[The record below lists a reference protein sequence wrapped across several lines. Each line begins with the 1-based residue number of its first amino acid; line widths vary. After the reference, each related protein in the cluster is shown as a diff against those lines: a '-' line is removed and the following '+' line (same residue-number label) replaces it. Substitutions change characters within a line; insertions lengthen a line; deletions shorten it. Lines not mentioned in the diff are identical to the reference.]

1 MSVQQEKFKE
11 IADKIREYT
20 GTTDLIKP
28 NNFAAKIDYIAED
41 RYTLGVT
48 DGYANGL
55 LVGNNETTERY
66 EKMQA
71 MMSEELSIA
80 LTSGAGNEESLETNV
95 NQAKSDISAICDML
109 NEYGV
114 QIAVGQPSST
124 YPQKIRELVTEKQN
138 AGIEQGKQTAQDEFW
153 VDYIRT
159 MNSAWNSSYSIA
171 GFGWN
176 DETFRPTR
184 NLTIYQAT
192 NMFASCRITDLAD
205 ILEKQGVTW
214 SFSSCTNLN
223 SLASYSKITRFPLL
237 DTRSCSSL
245 HGAFDN
251 CASLHT
257 VVKIILKNDGTQT
270 FTNTFVNCTS
280 LANIIFEGVIGQN
293 LDMKSSPLTKE
304 SIMGKPITAEE
315 YEALS
320 DTAKTYNVM
329 TIDGVR
335 YYGGVITALK
345 DDATGK
351 TLTLKKTAKEAAF
364 TDEEWI
370 ALITPKS
377 NQYDGNW
384 TISLV

>member
-138 AGIEQGKQTAQDEFW
+138 AGIEQGIEQGKQTAQDEFW

-192 NMFASCRITDLAD
+192 NMFASCRITDLAG
-205 ILEKQGVTW
+205 IFEEQGVTW
-214 SFSSCTNLN
+214 SFSSCANLN
-223 SLASYSKITRFPLL
+223 SLATYSTITRFPLL
-237 DTRSCSSL
+237 DTRSCGSL
-245 HGAFDN
+245 HGSFDN
-251 CASLHT
+251 CTSLHT
-257 VVKIILKNDGTQT
+257 IVKIILKSDGTQT
-270 FTNTFVNCTS
+270 FNNTFVNCTR

-304 SIMGKPITAEE
+304 SIENVIGC
-315 YEALS
+315 LS
-320 DTAKTYNVM
+320 TT
-329 TIDGVR
+329 T
-335 YYGGVITALK
+335 
-345 DDATGK
+345 TGK

-370 ALITPKS
+370 TLITPKS